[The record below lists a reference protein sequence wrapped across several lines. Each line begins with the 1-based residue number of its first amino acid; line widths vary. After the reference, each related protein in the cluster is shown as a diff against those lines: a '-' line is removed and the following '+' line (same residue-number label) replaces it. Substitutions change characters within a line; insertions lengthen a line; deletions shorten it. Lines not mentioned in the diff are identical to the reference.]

1 MQLADI
7 GAFKSTT
14 RITAILWNNA
24 AQLRWWVGPHC
35 GVIATDYLQPPR
47 LPREAENSVRGAG
60 SILDVP

>member
-35 GVIATDYLQPPR
+35 GVDRY
-47 LPREAENSVRGAG
+47 
-60 SILDVP
+60 